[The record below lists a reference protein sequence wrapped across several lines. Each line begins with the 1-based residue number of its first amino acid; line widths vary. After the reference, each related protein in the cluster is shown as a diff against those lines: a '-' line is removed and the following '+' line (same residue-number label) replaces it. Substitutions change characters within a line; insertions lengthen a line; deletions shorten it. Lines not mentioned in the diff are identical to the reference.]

1 MDLSKHFILLKGDP
15 KTLQIDTIQKNDT
28 TGYSVRFKNDKRTYN
43 YGCDKVVW
51 LNNPEWKDPTQ
62 CKVFVDSK
70 LQNDI
75 REIWRFDN
83 NGHSCWRVI
92 YNSGFV
98 QDDAV
103 GRIVVTQSCLQEA
116 VSKDVFVYMKNV
128 AKINRFGQDKK
139 HPYGIL
145 SKIYDGVH
153 CIDNETVAACY
164 LNPADNK
171 PKKRSHDDLI
181 YPFGCNASQKIAV
194 AKAFEHQISVI
205 QGPPGTGKTQT
216 ILNIIAN
223 IIRQGKTVMVVSNN
237 NSATANVLEKLEKYG
252 IGFIVASLGNNDNK
266 EAFVNNQPV
275 IPTECH
281 MWGLE
286 LSISYKVKQRLRDTS
301 KHLDKVYALQ
311 NERALL
317 LQEQQAIG
325 LEWKHFCMDN
335 NIDENIELN
344 HYVKSKRI
352 LSIWLNLQTRANGE
366 YVKSTHWIG
375 KWIEKIKWWWIKWL
389 CVNRLRVQNKFDKSN
404 LTPLILELQTL
415 YYKNRIREIE
425 RRIDEINQNMALY
438 DAKALTKDLLEDSMA
453 LLKSSLCDHYKGQES
468 IKIKKVHDIERQG
481 IKMKKVY
488 PVILSTTMSARSCVF
503 TDEPYDYLI
512 MDEAS
517 QVSSETGTL
526 ALTCAK
532 NAVIVGDTKQLS
544 NVITEENRKKL
555 EVIFKSNNIAEGYD
569 CSKYSFLESVLKVIP
584 GITET
589 MLREHYRCHPRIINF
604 CNQKFYGG
612 NLLIMTEDK
621 GEENVLKAIRTVKG
635 NHADNHYNQRE
646 IDVVMNELLPTLR
659 NSGSIGIVTPYNNQV
674 EAFSRQLNNVKIG
687 TVHKY
692 QGREE
697 DTIIMSVVDN
707 QISEFA
713 DDAKMLNVAVS
724 RAQKQFCLV
733 VTGNEQPKKC
743 NIMDLLDYI
752 AYNNCTIKESKL
764 ASIFDYLYAQY
775 TKERLAFLKKHP
787 QISDYVSENLTY
799 ALISE
804 ILSSNSNYD
813 CLKVLCHI
821 PLRQVVKDTTL
832 MSEKEL
838 KYATNYNT
846 HLDFLII
853 NRVGKQPVL
862 AIETDGYSF
871 HNDNTA
877 QHQRDLMKDHI
888 LSNYG
893 LPLIRLS
900 TKGSGERE
908 KIDSTLNAI
917 INKEHH
923 I

>member
-1 MDLSKHFILLKGDP
+1 MDLSKHFILLNGKP
-15 KTLQIDTIQKNDT
+15 KTLQIATIQKNKT
-28 TGYSVRFKNDKRTYN
+28 TGYSVRFKNDERTFN
-43 YGCDKVVW
+43 YAYSNVTW
-51 LNNPEWKDPTQ
+51 LSNPEWKDPTQ
-62 CKVFVDSK
+62 CKVYVSGRLEK
-70 LQNDI
+70 NI
-75 REIWRFDN
+75 KEIWQFNN
-83 NGHSCWRVI
+83 NGHFCWRIICSNDFVI
-92 YNSGFV
+92 
-98 QDDAV
+98 DDAI
-103 GRIVVTQSCLQEA
+103 GKIVVKQSCLQNA
-116 VSKDVFVYMKNV
+116 VAKNVLTYMKNV
-128 AKINRFGQDKK
+128 ATINRLGQDKNN
-139 HPYGIL
+139 PDGIL
-145 SKIYDGVH
+145 SHMYDGVDF
-153 CIDNETVAACY
+153 IDKELVAACY

-171 PKKRSHDDLI
+171 PKKRGHDGLI
-181 YPFGCNASQKIAV
+181 YPFGCNASQKVAV

-237 NSATANVLEKLEKYG
+237 NSATANVLEKLGKYG

-266 EAFVNNQPV
+266 KAFVDNQPI
-275 IPTECH
+275 IPSECS

-286 LSISYKVKQRLRDTS
+286 LSTSYKVKQRLRDTS

-317 LQEQQAIG
+317 LQEHQAIG
-325 LEWKHFCMDN
+325 LEWKHFCLANDV
-335 NIDENIELN
+335 DENIQLK
-344 HYVKSKRI
+344 HYVNSKRI
-352 LSIWLNLQTRANGE
+352 LSIWLTLQTRANGE
-366 YVKSTHWIG
+366 YVKSTHRIG
-375 KWIEKIKWWWIKWL
+375 KWIEQIKWWWIKWT
-389 CVNRLRVQNKFDKSN
+389 CVNRLHVQNKIDKSN
-404 LTPLILELQTL
+404 LTPFILELQTL
-415 YYKNRIREIE
+415 YFRNRIREIE
-425 RRIDEINQNMALY
+425 KRIEDVNQDMALY
-438 DAKALTKDLLEDSMA
+438 DAKALTKDLLEDSML
-453 LLKSSLCDHYKGQES
+453 LLKSSLHDHYKGQEK
-468 IKIKKVHDIERQG
+468 IKIEVVEDIKRQG
-481 IKMKKVY
+481 VKMKLVY

-512 MDEAS
+512 VDEAS

-544 NVITEENRKKL
+544 NVNTEEDRKKL
-555 EVIFKSNNIAEGYD
+555 EVIFKSYNIAEGYD

-584 GITET
+584 DVPET

-646 IDVVMNELLPTLR
+646 IDVVKNELLPTLR
-659 NSGSIGIVTPYNNQV
+659 DSGSIGIVTPYNNQV
-674 EAFSRQLNNVKIG
+674 DAFSRQLNNVKIG
-687 TVHKY
+687 TIHKY

-713 DDAKMLNVAVS
+713 DDARMLNVAVS

-733 VTGNEQPKKC
+733 MTGNEQSKQC

-752 AYNNCTIKESKL
+752 AYNNCTVIESKL
-764 ASIFDYLYAQY
+764 ASVFDYLYAQY
-775 TKERLAFLKKHP
+775 TEERIAFLRKHP
-787 QISDYVSENLTY
+787 QISDYASENLTY
-799 ALISE
+799 ALISD
-804 ILSSNSNYD
+804 ILSSNSDYD
-813 CLKVLCHI
+813 CQKVLCHV

-832 MSEKEL
+832 MSEEEL
-838 KYATNYNT
+838 KYASNYNT

-871 HNDNTA
+871 HNDETI
-877 QHQRDLMKDHI
+877 QHQRDLMKDRI

-893 LPLIRLS
+893 LPLLRLS
-900 TKGSGERE
+900 TKGSSERE
-908 KIDSTLNAI
+908 KIDNTLNLI
-917 INKEHH
+917 INKDHN